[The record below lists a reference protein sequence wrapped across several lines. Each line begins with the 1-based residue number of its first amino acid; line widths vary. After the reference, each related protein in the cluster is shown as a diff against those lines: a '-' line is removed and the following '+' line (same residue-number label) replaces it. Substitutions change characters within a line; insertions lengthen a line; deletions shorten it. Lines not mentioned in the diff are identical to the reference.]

1 VRCEG
6 AIKCV
11 SLARICAVSA
21 APNQFKPKQYHA
33 RVNVGMV
40 SPASFIHGQ
49 AAPIPG
55 DGTPSQPHTFCDYS
69 TARTDEDGMSYS
81 DKRSGIVF
89 AIATTFVIA
98 GSTSSHAV
106 PPQAITEEVKS
117 CKAISNDQQRLKCFD
132 GLFADKPNPP
142 NAADKSANEGNWQ
155 IEESKSP
162 ADGSAQVVAANLV
175 GDTVLILRCK
185 DQITEAAFSTKY
197 NYLGSRSVDV
207 TLRINDDKPFK
218 QVWKASMD
226 GRAAFASDAV
236 EFIRMLPDNAKL
248 FVRTSR
254 ADGKTKEANFNLGN
268 VSDIK
273 AKIAHACAWDDPSND
288 SIGSVGRSGSP
299 H

>member
-1 VRCEG
+1 
-6 AIKCV
+6 
-11 SLARICAVSA
+11 
-21 APNQFKPKQYHA
+21 
-33 RVNVGMV
+33 
-40 SPASFIHGQ
+40 
-49 AAPIPG
+49 
-55 DGTPSQPHTFCDYS
+55 
-69 TARTDEDGMSYS
+69 MSYR
-81 DKRSGIVF
+81 DRRSRILF
-89 AIATTFVIA
+89 AITATFVIF
-98 GSTSSHAV
+98 GSTASNAL
-106 PPQAITEEVKS
+106 PPQATAEEGAKA

-132 GLFADKPNPP
+132 GLFADNPNPP

-185 DQITEAAFSTKY
+185 DQITEAALSTKY

-273 AKIAHACAWDDPSND
+273 TKIAHACAWDDPSND